1 MNLILMI
8 LTEGFVMQFYSHM
21 HLFLFSFIC
30 HKCKKETKQCR
41 SRKAI
46 IIVSEVRQKMNGI
59 DRIVGK
65 VHLFLSTSF
74 TPFISSF
81 IHSSKRFQRMDNKMI
96 EKISGLLK
104 KSSGNDFCFELN

>member
-1 MNLILMI
+1 MI

-65 VHLFLSTSF
+65 VHLFLSTFYAFHFILHSF
-74 TPFISSF
+74 LKAL
-81 IHSSKRFQRMDNKMI
+81 SKDGQQ
-96 EKISGLLK
+96 
-104 KSSGNDFCFELN
+104 NDWEDFWIVKEVFG